1 MQKASTTKDT
11 KVHEGNPRPSFVNLR
26 VLRGFLIWGAM
37 KLGKMLTVLLIAVH
51 AWAAETH
58 QISGLVLTVDAPH
71 KSMTVSCKSVP
82 GYMDAMTMPFDV
94 RDAKAL
100 DGIRP
105 GVDIDFT
112 LVVNGDSSF
121 AENIR
126 VHVYENLEQEP
137 LEARRLAL
145 LSKLANPAAAATVLS
160 PQQAVPD
167 FTLTDQARNKIAFSQ
182 LKGKVVALSF
192 AYVQCPNPAYCYRL
206 TNHLGRLQKRFANN
220 LGSDLVLLTIIIDP
234 EHDQNDAIN
243 KYAAIWK
250 ANPQTWHFLT
260 GPLPDVQR
268 VSRMFG
274 MEFWSDEGFLTHSF
288 HTVVVDRQGKLFANL
303 EGNQFTSEQ
312 LGDLV
317 QTVMKQP

>member
-1 MQKASTTKDT
+1 
-11 KVHEGNPRPSFVNLR
+11 
-26 VLRGFLIWGAM
+26 M
-37 KLGKMLTVLLIAVH
+37 KPGTALMLVLLLLAAIPAS
-51 AWAAETH
+51 AAETH
-58 QISGLVLTVDAPH
+58 AMSGLVLKVDAAH

-82 GYMDAMTMPFDV
+82 GYMDAMTMPFEV
-94 RDAKAL
+94 RDAKML
-100 DGIRP
+100 DGINP
-105 GVDIDFT
+105 GANIDFT
-112 LVVNGDSSF
+112 LVVNGDSSY

-126 VHVYENLEQEP
+126 AHRYENLEQEP
-137 LEARRLAL
+137 LEARRLSIV
-145 LSKLANPAAAATVLS
+145 SKLANPATAASVLNA
-160 PQQAVPD
+160 QQAVPD
-167 FTLTDQARNKIAFSQ
+167 FTLTDQARNKVDFSE
-182 LKGKVVALSF
+182 LKGRVVAISF

-206 TNHLGRLQKRFANN
+206 TNHLAQLQKRFANH

-260 GPLPDVQR
+260 GPLPEVQR

-288 HTVVVDRQGKLFANL
+288 HTVVIGRRGNLFANL

-317 QTVMKQP
+317 ETVMNQP

>member
-1 MQKASTTKDT
+1 
-11 KVHEGNPRPSFVNLR
+11 
-26 VLRGFLIWGAM
+26 M
-37 KLGKMLTVLLIAVH
+37 KPGTALMLVLLLLAAIPAS
-51 AWAAETH
+51 AAETH
-58 QISGLVLTVDAPH
+58 AMSGLVLKVDAAH

-82 GYMDAMTMPFDV
+82 GYMDAMTMPFEV
-94 RDAKAL
+94 RDAKML
-100 DGIRP
+100 DGINP
-105 GVDIDFT
+105 GANIDFT
-112 LVVNGDSSF
+112 LVVNGDSSY

-126 VHVYENLEQEP
+126 AHRYENLEQEP
-137 LEARRLAL
+137 LEARRLSIV
-145 LSKLANPAAAATVLS
+145 SKLANPATAASVLS
-160 PQQAVPD
+160 AQQAVPD
-167 FTLTDQARNKIAFSQ
+167 FTLTDQARNKVAFSE
-182 LKGKVVALSF
+182 LKGKVVAISF

-206 TNHLGRLQKRFANN
+206 TNHLAQLQKRFANH

-260 GPLPDVQR
+260 GPLPEVQR

-288 HTVVVDRQGKLFANL
+288 HTVVIGRRGDLFANL
-303 EGNQFTSEQ
+303 EGNQFSSEQ

-317 QTVMKQP
+317 ETVLNQP